1 MIGLM
6 GDAVKI
12 RMRGRLLASGA
23 VLALMLG
30 GCTVNMEP
38 ITGAEHTQR
47 VTEDLKEL
55 FEQQEPIQGAITLE
69 EAIARALKN
78 NLDNR
83 LKLMESALTSKQLT
97 VANLEMLPALAASG
111 GYEGRNTPAASSS
124 RSVLNGQQSLEQS
137 TSQDRDRRV
146 FDLGVTWNVL
156 DFGVSYVRAKQAAD
170 RSLIIEERRRKVTH
184 NIIQDVRSA
193 YWFALSAQKLL
204 TKLDPMATRVATAL
218 ANARTIEE
226 RRLQPPLEALT
237 YRRGLLDQLRQ
248 VQQLRRELVS
258 AKAQLAALMGVRPGQ
273 AFTLA
278 EDPSLYKEPE
288 LKLQLADIER
298 LALTYRPELAEETY
312 QTRIG
317 ANDVRAAML
326 SMLPGITF
334 DTGFNFDSNSYAV
347 SQTWYDY
354 SAKVTG
360 NLISMLVTGPAR
372 IRAAEAAQEVARTR
386 RLALSMA
393 VLTQAQVS
401 WLAYSQ
407 ARVEYRTMEELYQV
421 ETSILQQSQA
431 ARQTGRSNELEQ
443 ISADMSALLA
453 ELRRDLAAAEMNNAL
468 GRIFVT
474 AGADP
479 MPDKVTSYETKA
491 LAQEIKQHM
500 AGWFDG
506 STLPDAM
513 AQKPGVAADQAP
525 ASQPVASQPAVGQG
539 GTPVAAP
546 PASTPAAMSAGPLPK
561 ISHAQDD
568 VARSSIPVAS
578 IQPVQR

>member
-1 MIGLM
+1 M
-6 GDAVKI
+6 GKQAMTNNTLSPLGKKP
-12 RMRGRLLASGA
+12 GKNSKLSLAGVS
-23 VLALMLG
+23 VLALLLA
-30 GCTVNMEP
+30 GCTVDMQP
-38 ITGAEHTQR
+38 ISSAEHGQR
-47 VTEDLKEL
+47 VKEDLAEL
-55 FEQQEPIQGAITLE
+55 FTQQEPLGAALTLE
-69 EAIARALKN
+69 EAIARALKY

-83 LKLMESALTSKQLT
+83 LKLMESALTARQLT
-97 VANLEMLPALAASG
+97 VANLEMLPSLAASG
-111 GYEGRNTPAASSS
+111 GYEGRNVPGASSS
-124 RSVLNGQQSLEQS
+124 RSTLTGQQSLETS

-156 DFGVSYVRAKQAAD
+156 DFGLSYVRAKQAAD
-170 RSLIIEERRRKVTH
+170 RALIIEERRRKVVH

-204 TKLDPMATRVATAL
+204 AKLDPMVQRVGTAL

-248 VQQLRRELVS
+248 VQSLRRDLVV
-258 AKAQLAALMGVRPGQ
+258 AKSQLAALMGLRPGQ
-273 AFTLA
+273 DFRLA
-278 EDPSLYKEPE
+278 EDPSLYQEPE

-298 LALTYRPELAEETY
+298 LALTYRPELAEESY

-334 DTGFNFDSNSYAV
+334 DTGFNFDSNSYAQN
-347 SQTWYDY
+347 QTWYDY

-360 NLISMLVTGPAR
+360 NLIGMLVTAPAR

-401 WLAYSQ
+401 WLAYNQ
-407 ARVEYRTMEELYQV
+407 ARGEFRTAEELYQV
-421 ETSILQQSQA
+421 EVAILQQNRA
-431 ARQTGRSNELEQ
+431 ASQTGRSNELEQ
-443 ISADMSALLA
+443 IAAEMSGLLA
-453 ELRRDLAAAEMNNAL
+453 ELRRDLSAAEMNNAL
-468 GRIFVT
+468 GRVFVT

-479 MPDKVTSYETKA
+479 LPNKVTSYEIKA
-491 LAQEIKQHM
+491 LAAEIKQNM

-506 STLPDAM
+506 STLPDARDR
-513 AQKPGVAADQAP
+513 AAATQ
-525 ASQPVASQPAVGQG
+525 QPQPAKVGRSDDDIER
-539 GTPVAAP
+539 TSLPLASAA
-546 PASTPAAMSAGPLPK
+546 TVK
-561 ISHAQDD
+561 N
-568 VARSSIPVAS
+568 
-578 IQPVQR
+578 